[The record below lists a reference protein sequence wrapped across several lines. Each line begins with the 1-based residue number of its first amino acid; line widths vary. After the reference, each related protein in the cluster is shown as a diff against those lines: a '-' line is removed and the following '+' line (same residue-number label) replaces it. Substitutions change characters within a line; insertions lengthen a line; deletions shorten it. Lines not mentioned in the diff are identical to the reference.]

1 MEYEVVYLADIYDGV
16 CPAIGSEEDPLLMAE
31 ERRIMYV
38 GMTRAKEQL
47 FIFNMKDH
55 SSSFFSELFSR

>member
-16 CPAIGSEEDPLLMAE
+16 CPTKGSEEDPLLMAE

-38 GMTRAKEQL
+38 GMTRAKE
-47 FIFNMKDH
+47 
-55 SSSFFSELFSR
+55 